1 MVVEGA
7 TKNLG
12 IFFQRGWFQTSR
24 QRRQLGREEEEQEV
38 GHELRGRKAGSGKAH
53 HPLPGPG
60 KEHPINWWRL
70 YRQGKSF
77 LTSQRFAFVVVDRI
91 FAWKNSCVEF
101 DSLHEMNNHIGALG
115 KLEHFCF

>member
-12 IFFQRGWFQTSR
+12 IFFQRGWFQTSW

-38 GHELRGRKAGSGKAH
+38 GHELRGRKVGSGKAN

-77 LTSQRFAFVVVDRI
+77 LTSQRFAFDVVARI
-91 FAWKNSCVEF
+91 FA
-101 DSLHEMNNHIGALG
+101 
-115 KLEHFCF
+115 